1 MKATIWAFGFALICM
16 FVGAMF
22 LAYQFSITFG
32 YYGWVSLAVLLFVY
46 LGLKRWLVGGT

>member
-1 MKATIWAFGFALICM
+1 MRLTMWLFLFALICM
-16 FVGAMF
+16 FVGAGF
-22 LAYQFSITFG
+22 LAYWFSVTCG